1 MEMSVKQSLCQCNN
15 GAFELCVWG
24 TQDGGPPIT
33 YTPHH
38 LCHISL
44 RVILQHL
51 FCLIRCLSVCLLLY
65 LASFLPLVLTHV
77 LIHFV

>member
-44 RVILQHL
+44 DNSAAP
-51 FCLIRCLSVCLLLY
+51 FCLIHRLSVCLLLY
-65 LASFLPLVLTHV
+65 LAYPLSHMLTHM
-77 LIHFV
+77 